1 MAPITKYSLLIYST
15 HTINCLYHKVWN
27 QDASTASKEDRE
39 SLLFGLLFSL
49 NRTALKMSPKDKP
62 GLPSSLTTSKYKM
75 HIYQTVTGY
84 TFVILTSQN
93 APNLREKLRSF
104 FTQVFL
110 PNVIMNPTYELD
122 EVIKIPSFDAAVDNF
137 DWEKKSN

>member
-1 MAPITKYSLLIYST
+1 MAPIIKYSLLIYSS
-15 HTINCLYHKVWN
+15 HTVNCLYHKVWS
-27 QDASTASKEDRE
+27 QGGSTTSKEDRE
-39 SLLFGLLFSL
+39 GLLFGLLFSL
-49 NRTALKMSPKDKP
+49 NRTALKMSPKEKP

-75 HIYQTVTGY
+75 HIYQTVSGF

-93 APNLREKLRSF
+93 APNLREKLKTF

-110 PNVIMNPTYELD
+110 PNVIMNPTYELN
-122 EVIKIPSFDAAVDNF
+122 EPIKIPSFDAAVDAF